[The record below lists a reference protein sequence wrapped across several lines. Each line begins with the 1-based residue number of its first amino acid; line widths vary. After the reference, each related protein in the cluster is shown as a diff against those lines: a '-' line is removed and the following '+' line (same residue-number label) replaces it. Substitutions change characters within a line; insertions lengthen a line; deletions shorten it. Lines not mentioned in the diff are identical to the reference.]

1 MIACAS
7 PSDIDFVET
16 LNTLNYANR
25 AKNIK
30 NKVVANQDKSSKLI
44 SELRAKILALETELN
59 EYKQGKRLINTDG
72 EEIVN
77 DQYLENVS
85 LQVNI

>member
-7 PSDIDFVET
+7 PSDRDFIET

-30 NKVVANQDKSSKLI
+30 NKVVANHDKSSKLI
-44 SELRAKILALETELN
+44 GELRERISNLETELN
-59 EYKQGKRLINTDG
+59 EYKQVIKKNFLF
-72 EEIVN
+72 
-77 DQYLENVS
+77 
-85 LQVNI
+85 